1 MPPGK
6 PLAIAH
12 KSCWALP
19 GQGPALPMIPAS
31 ASLAPASVVAPAPAL
46 PGASTSG
53 QITVRPS
60 LSVATEHRQSD
71 SSTTRVSAYTTS
83 AHPSSVPPNRP
94 SLVVVLRYTPPRPP
108 SPATIAHYYPY
119 PPPRRSYWSAHNAY
133 GPPVRPGEDNPATYR
148 SRATRNQDA
157 VTRSRQGQVI
167 DLDPT
172 DGLPVQ
178 KYALMKVT
186 LNQDASSDPTTT
198 NTKSTNS
205 AEWAAQ
211 FNTPHFPWSEPP
223 VPSFQKELP
232 IWNQELIRRARA
244 GNTNAKLSVW
254 DRKNNCW
261 MSAAEA
267 EKKATP
273 LKSLHLN
280 NLEASTDTNG
290 KLANG
295 DAESTKSDAESDAAD
310 SSNDNDSNKSADEDE
325 EDADEGAPFKTSST
339 KRRKLANRL
348 NGPDETR
355 LIEVKKWVQLPSTIA
370 DRTPDRNFLATRR
383 PGMPPLYNPEYAQRM
398 FGQYHSSSSLGGTAG
413 YDLGEGG
420 GLSSAT
426 GAIGGSAADAGASTP
441 QRKNIPPRRKKKK
454 LGGPGRKP
462 KNWHA
467 NQAAAAA
474 AAAAQADGAS
484 DVKTQ
489 GTGDGAAAD
498 GGAMEGVQV
507 TGDAGAEAA
516 VKTEGEA
523 EGEAEGDDNNESG
536 SEAEGSEEGEI
547 DETGGA
553 EKTQEQN
560 TPDPAAKQDPA
571 STRNAMQGADTA
583 RPALDAQSDA
593 PTTSTTTTPAVA
605 APEVTIT
612 DTEMKESEAE
622 PIPEPEQHRAPISA
636 IMNTTSN
643 TPRAAAP
650 TTSVEHT
657 IPGLGAEKPADA
669 EEQQII
675 QENAEAI
682 TTTAD
687 PTQEQIGGVSE
698 ALTTAAE
705 IPREEHEGVHK
716 EKEDVSRQAAGKV
729 EEAGGEG
736 AGEVDLLGAM
746 DEAIDRGMSE
756 GRDA

>member
-1 MPPGK
+1 
-6 PLAIAH
+6 
-12 KSCWALP
+12 
-19 GQGPALPMIPAS
+19 MITDR
-31 ASLAPASVVAPAPAL
+31 SL
-46 PGASTSG
+46 
-53 QITVRPS
+53 Q
-60 LSVATEHRQSD
+60 
-71 SSTTRVSAYTTS
+71 
-83 AHPSSVPPNRP
+83 
-94 SLVVVLRYTPPRPP
+94 
-108 SPATIAHYYPY
+108 
-119 PPPRRSYWSAHNAY
+119 
-133 GPPVRPGEDNPATYR
+133 R

-157 VTRSRQGQVI
+157 ATRSRQGQVI

-186 LNQDASSDPTTT
+186 LNQDASADPTST

-211 FNTPHFPWSEPP
+211 FNTSQYPWAEPP

-232 IWNQELIRRARA
+232 TWNQEMIRRARA

-280 NLEASTDTNG
+280 NLDAAADANG

-295 DAESTKSDAESDAAD
+295 DADSQKSADDSDAAD
-310 SSNDNDSNKSADEDE
+310 SSNESNKSADEDE

-370 DRTPDRNFLATRR
+370 DRTPDRSFLAARR
-383 PGMPPLYNPEYAQRM
+383 PGMPPLYNPEYAHKV
-398 FGQYHSSSSLGGTAG
+398 FGQYSSSSTIAGTAG

-426 GAIGGSAADAGASTP
+426 AAIGGGADATAGANTP

-462 KNWHA
+462 KSWYLQ
-467 NQAAAAA
+467 QAA
-474 AAAAQADGAS
+474 Q
-484 DVKTQ
+484 V
-489 GTGDGAAAD
+489 DGAADVKAPAPAPAPGAGQAVD
-498 GGAMEGVQV
+498 GGSMEGVQAS
-507 TGDAGAEAA
+507 GEASAEATI
-516 VKTEGEA
+516 KPEA
-523 EGEAEGDDNNESG
+523 EGEDNIENESG

-553 EKTQEQN
+553 EKTEAPKEVTV
-560 TPDPAAKQDPA
+560 TPVPKQDPV
-571 STRNAMQGADTA
+571 STFMSGAEARDAGTTTA
-583 RPALDAQSDA
+583 RPAAAAEVHGISVPA
-593 PTTSTTTTPAVA
+593 TTATGTQA
-605 APEVTIT
+605 AAAMPDFVITDT
-612 DTEMKESEAE
+612 DTEMKDAELEHDRALNIQAAPEAE
-622 PIPEPEQHRAPISA
+622 PESEPQGQEKTAAVTAPAPATANTASPAEVLPPTPKVTAPNIEQATA
-636 IMNTTSN
+636 
-643 TPRAAAP
+643 
-650 TTSVEHT
+650 
-657 IPGLGAEKPADA
+657 IPGLGALNPDSAHANSNSDA

-682 TTTAD
+682 TNTT
-687 PTQEQIGGVSE
+687 TNTSTE
-698 ALTTAAE
+698 TTAAAPE
-705 IPREEHEGVHK
+705 QITITGISEAIHDAAVIPAEEHAEAQRV
-716 EKEDVSRQAAGKV
+716 KEDNAREAAGKV
-729 EEAGGEG
+729 EDVDAGAEG
-736 AGEVDLLGAM
+736 GDEVDLLGAM

-756 GRDA
+756 GR